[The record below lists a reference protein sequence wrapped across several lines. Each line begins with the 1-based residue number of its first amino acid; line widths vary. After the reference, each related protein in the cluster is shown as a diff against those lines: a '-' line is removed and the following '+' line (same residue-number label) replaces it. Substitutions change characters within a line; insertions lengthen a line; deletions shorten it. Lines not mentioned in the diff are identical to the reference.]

1 MWSIF
6 LLLTCL
12 ACSRVHFEPTVDE
25 ANAIETRLNSL
36 FNLLEVSNIPDS
48 KDYLRKNV
56 ALKYNSYK
64 KLEDYLYDSFIKTSY
79 DTAEFLISE
88 HVRIKTESKI
98 IEILNK
104 IVREGNEKI
113 LDLVLKS
120 HLIIIASFFLEEDSN
135 GFEDLMNLAVDFGR
149 LEILRVLNSSEIAIN
164 RNYSRGV
171 YLNLAK
177 KAMTKNRN
185 DIFDYIVESRPSS
198 SQTSFIS
205 TFLKTAIAS
214 KNFHV
219 IKRCVE
225 HSVPFI
231 ILTSEQ
237 RIEALRMAAMNGC
250 ETTTKYIL
258 KMSAVAQIIKDRA
271 GDADS
276 PLNIAKELGKR
287 KIADIYES
295 IIHQP

>member
-1 MWSIF
+1 MWLIF

-12 ACSRVHFEPTVDE
+12 ACSRVHFEPTADE

-36 FNLLEVSNIPDS
+36 FNMLEVSNIPDS
-48 KDYLRKNV
+48 KDYLRINV

-64 KLEDYLYDSFIKTSY
+64 KLEDHLYDSLIKASY
-79 DTAEFLISE
+79 DTAEFLIFE
-88 HVRIKTESKI
+88 HVRIKNESQI
-98 IEILNK
+98 IEVLNK
-104 IVREGNEKI
+104 MVIKGSAKT
-113 LDLVLKS
+113 LDLVLRS
-120 HLIIIASFFLEEDSN
+120 HLIIIAPFLLQEDSDVY
-135 GFEDLMNLAVDFGR
+135 GDLMNLAVDLGR
-149 LEILRVLNSSEIAIN
+149 LDVLRVLNSSEIAIN
-164 RNYSRGV
+164 RSYSRGV

-177 KAMTKNRN
+177 KAMSKNCN
-185 DIFDYIVESRPSS
+185 DIFDYIVESRPSN

-205 TFLKTAIAS
+205 TFLKSAIES
-214 KNFHV
+214 KHFHV

-237 RIEALRMAAMNGC
+237 RIEALRMAAMNDC

-258 KMSAVAQIIKDRA
+258 KISAVAQIIKDRA